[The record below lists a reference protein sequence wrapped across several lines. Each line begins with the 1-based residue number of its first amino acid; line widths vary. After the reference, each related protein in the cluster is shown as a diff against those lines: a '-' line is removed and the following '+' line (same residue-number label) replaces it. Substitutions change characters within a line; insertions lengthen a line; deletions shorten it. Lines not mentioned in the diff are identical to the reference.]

1 MAFTLP
7 NSSTFEIAASY
18 GSAVDITAIS
28 NASPPVV
35 TAAGHDLEDGD
46 VVVLEVGMARLTNR
60 AFRVI
65 DVDEDTFALEGIDTT
80 NVQRYP
86 VSAGVGTARQVLT
99 WVQIPQ
105 ITEVTTSGG
114 DQQFYTFGFLEDDD
128 DRQLPTSKS
137 PATMTLTVAD
147 DPAQPFVPVVEA
159 ADEDKQPRVQRLN
172 LPNGSVILYNSN
184 TSITSTPALSRNN
197 LMTRQISLALQGRI
211 ARYSA
216 E

>member
-7 NSSTFEIAASY
+7 NGSTFEIAATY
-18 GSAVDITAIS
+18 APAAPVTAIS

-35 TAAGHDLEDGD
+35 TATGHGLEDGD
-46 VVVLEVGMARLTNR
+46 VVVLEVGMARLTGR
-60 AFRVI
+60 AFRVTAV
-65 DVDEDTFALEGIDTT
+65 DVDSFSLEGIDTT

-86 VSAGVGTARQVLT
+86 AGGGTGTARKVLT

-105 ITEVTTSGG
+105 ITEVATSGG
-114 DQQFYTFGFLEDDD
+114 DQQFTTFGFLEDDD

-159 ADEDKQPRVQRLN
+159 ADEDKEARAQRLN
-172 LPNGSVILYNSN
+172 LPNGDVILYNSN
-184 TSITSTPALSRNN
+184 TSITSTPALARNN

-211 ARYSA
+211 TRYSA

>member
-7 NSSTFEIAASY
+7 NGATFDIASSY
-18 GSAVDITAIS
+18 AVATPITAIS
-28 NASPPVV
+28 NADPAVV
-35 TAAGHDLEDGD
+35 TAPGHNLEDGD
-46 VVVLEVGMARLTNR
+46 IVVLEVGMARLTNR
-60 AFRVI
+60 AFRVTA
-65 DVDEDTFALEGIDTT
+65 VDEDTFALEGINTE
-80 NVQRYP
+80 NAQRYP
-86 VSAGVGTARQVLT
+86 AGAGVGTARRVIS

-105 ITEVTTSGG
+105 ITEVATSGG

-159 ADEDKQPRVQRLN
+159 ADEDKQARVQRLN
-172 LPNGSVILYNSN
+172 LPNGDQIIYNSV
-184 TSITSTPALSRNN
+184 TSITSTPTMARNN
-197 LMTRQISLALQGRI
+197 LMTRQISLALQGRVT
-211 ARYSA
+211 RYSA